1 MKKDTKKWI
10 PASEKLSAINDYL
23 TGRGS
28 FQEIAKLYN
37 VSHVTVMNWVNAK
50 DDIINECRA
59 CAIMFPYETQENS
72 LGEDAVNGNRYS
84 LREQNRRLLK
94 DEKRLRYRVSY
105 LESLLEIN
113 GIKENNIAKK
123 K

>member
-105 LESLLEIN
+105 VESLLEIN

>member
-50 DDIINECRA
+50 DDIINECKA

>member
-50 DDIINECRA
+50 DDIINECKA

-105 LESLLEIN
+105 VESLLEIN

>member
-28 FQEIAKLYN
+28 FKEIAKLYN

>member
-1 MKKDTKKWI
+1 
-10 PASEKLSAINDYL
+10 
-23 TGRGS
+23 
-28 FQEIAKLYN
+28 
-37 VSHVTVMNWVNAK
+37 
-50 DDIINECRA
+50 
-59 CAIMFPYETQENS
+59 MFPYETQENS